1 MTRRK
6 NTIVLG
12 GGIVALLFL
21 ICVYLEIMS
30 KPNFEDFCL
39 DGKPIQA
46 RLCPVKDD
54 RAAIVTVISDD
65 GFYESGLILNELAR
79 ERDLHVTVAG
89 TVGNL
94 SERLQAWQSIEKEG
108 YIEVISHSY
117 SHLKINEETNPPY
130 QAVLHEYVCSK
141 EWFEKRFATPAFCFV
156 TPNNNTSENGYGI
169 LRNYSFLAVRQGQRG
184 ENSLSPVYG
193 RKPGEWLNLKTRG
206 IGDVTTTAERN
217 AWVDKTISEGR
228 WLIEMWHDVS
238 PDGDVHYQPI
248 STAMA
253 AEHLDYLAQRSAEGA
268 IWVAPFTQAVSYIYQ
283 RQNTTVRAFLKGELI
298 AVKAE
303 RSAKKLPNGKE
314 LPWNEFNTPLSVE
327 IVLPKDWKGIRAYK
341 GYEARVVKKN
351 DNEGRYLVDIAPTDG
366 ILYLERIY

>member
-6 NTIVLG
+6 YTIVLW
-12 GGIVALLFL
+12 GGILTLLCL
-21 ICVYLEIMS
+21 IAYLEIIS
-30 KPNFEDFCL
+30 KPNFEDFCF
-39 DGKPIQA
+39 DGEPIQA
-46 RLCPVKDD
+46 NLCAVKDD

-89 TVGNL
+89 VVNNL
-94 SERLQAWQSIEKEG
+94 SGRLRKWQTIETEG
-108 YIEVISHSY
+108 YIEIISHSY
-117 SHLKINEETNPPY
+117 SHLKINDETNPSY
-130 QAVLHEYVCSK
+130 QAIFHEYVDAR
-141 EWFEKRFATPAFCFV
+141 EWFQKNFKTPAFCFV
-156 TPNNNTSENGYGI
+156 TPNNNTTQVGYEIFEKNG
-169 LRNYSFLAVRQGQRG
+169 FLAVRQGRRG

-193 RKPGEWLNLKTRG
+193 RFPGEWLNLKTRG
-206 IGDVTTTAERN
+206 IGDVKTTAERN
-217 AWVDKTISEGR
+217 EWVDRAISEGS

-253 AEHLDYLAQRSAEGA
+253 AEHLDYLAQRSAEKA

-283 RQNTTVRAFLKGELI
+283 KQHTTVRAFLKGDLI

-303 RSAKKLPNGKE
+303 RSAKE
-314 LPWNEFNTPLSVE
+314 LPWKEFNIPLSAE
-327 IVLPKDWKGIRAYK
+327 IVPPKDWKGIRAYK
-341 GYEARVVKKN
+341 GYDARIVKK
-351 DNEGRYLVDIAPTDG
+351 NEGRYLVDISPTDD